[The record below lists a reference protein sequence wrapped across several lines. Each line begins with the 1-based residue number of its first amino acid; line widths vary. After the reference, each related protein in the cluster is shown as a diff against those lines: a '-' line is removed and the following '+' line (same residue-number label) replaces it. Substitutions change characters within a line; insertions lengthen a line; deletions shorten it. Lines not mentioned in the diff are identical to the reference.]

1 MTKEKTVEE
10 GPRSYSR
17 FLEMLDD
24 GEAHTTVSEDLHEL
38 TKTIRDEALA
48 RHGSA
53 AGSIT
58 VVINLKCDEV
68 GTVEATY
75 ESKTKLPKRK
85 SSKTIVWLTKSGNIT
100 PENPRQQKLP
110 LREVPGGRSDVRD
123 LGDDKPNVREI

>member
-1 MTKEKTVEE
+1 MTAKKEVEE

-24 GEAHTTVSEDLHEL
+24 GTAHATVSEDLHEL

-53 AGSIT
+53 SGTIT

-123 LGDDKPNVREI
+123 VDGDQPAVREV